1 MDMSDAELDQ
11 IPDHDRREVDPPIP
25 VETATW
31 SHAGQSDWWVKERR
45 PRLQWCVVRTVSN
58 AGSRLLIFALR
69 IAHGPKAGS
78 YRLLRE

>member
-1 MDMSDAELDQ
+1 MDLSDAELDQ

-45 PRLQWCVVRTVSN
+45 PRLQWWGRVRGADGKQRWIKAVDLRPANS
-58 AGSRLLIFALR
+58 SR
-69 IAHGPKAGS
+69 S
-78 YRLLRE
+78 